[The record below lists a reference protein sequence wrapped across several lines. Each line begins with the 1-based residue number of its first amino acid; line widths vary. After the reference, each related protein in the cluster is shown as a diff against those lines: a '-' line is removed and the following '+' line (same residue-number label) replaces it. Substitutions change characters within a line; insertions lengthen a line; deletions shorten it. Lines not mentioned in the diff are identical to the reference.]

1 LGSIASGFGLGSGVE
16 VVPALSFNFIQQPP
30 PQPTT
35 PMTMQKTSATTK
47 QHAEVFAH
55 THSILLLVSICVVD
69 P

>member
-1 LGSIASGFGLGSGVE
+1 
-16 VVPALSFNFIQQPP
+16 LSFNFIQQPP